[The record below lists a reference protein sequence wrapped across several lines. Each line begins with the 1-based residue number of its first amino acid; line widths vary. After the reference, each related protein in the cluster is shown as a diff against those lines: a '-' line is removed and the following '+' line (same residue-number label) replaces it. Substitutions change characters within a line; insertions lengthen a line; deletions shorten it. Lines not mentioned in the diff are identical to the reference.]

1 MKKEYILTQEQKDDK
16 RRKIEENRQ
25 KKSEQLKRKK
35 TLELDNYDPEGSQQ
49 QIQLPLVQ
57 STDSTLYHSS
67 DGPTIEKVLEKFCIM
82 FVSTRSNINTFIL
95 KFNTII

>member
-35 TLELDNYDPEGSQQ
+35 TLELDNYDPEANQQ
-49 QIQLPLVQ
+49 QYERELIASQ
-57 STDSTLYHSS
+57 
-67 DGPTIEKVLEKFCIM
+67 EKRDWNVITKSWAF
-82 FVSTRSNINTFIL
+82 FRSKKNPFFRSI
-95 KFNTII
+95 